1 MLRNTAPSSVF
12 CYTYVVESI
21 FDSNRYIGY
30 TNNLNRRLA
39 EHRRGDSFAT
49 KFRRPFSLVYYE
61 ACRSEA
67 DAKRREGYL
76 KTTQG
81 RRFLSLR
88 LLEHKRS
95 SALASGR

>member
-1 MLRNTAPSSVF
+1 MPRNTTPSSVF
-12 CYTYVVESI
+12 CYTYVLESAL
-21 FDSNRYIGY
+21 DGNRYIGY
-30 TNNLNRRLA
+30 TNNLNRRIA
-39 EHRRGDSFAT
+39 EHRRGSSFAT
-49 KFRRPFSLVYYE
+49 KFRRPFNLVYYE

-81 RRFLSLR
+81 NRFLSLR
-88 LLEHKRS
+88 LLEYKRS